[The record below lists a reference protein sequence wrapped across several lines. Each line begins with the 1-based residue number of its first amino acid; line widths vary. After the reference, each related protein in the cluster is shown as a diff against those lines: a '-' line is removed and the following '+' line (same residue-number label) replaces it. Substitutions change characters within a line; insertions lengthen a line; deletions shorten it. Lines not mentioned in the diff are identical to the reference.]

1 MAAANGEPA
10 EGQHQQ
16 NGRAKKK
23 AKNTHQGSGGLVWL
37 ALAATVA
44 VVAVAV
50 TVSRPEYVTAAAAKS
65 SEFCNQLLRQWG
77 VMPVEEVSGTGDSS
91 PPVESAA
98 ISRKPSASSASVTS
112 PPDSGCTCQVKRL
125 SGVVDDCCCEYET
138 VDDLN
143 SHVLQPL
150 LTQLVN
156 TTFFKY
162 FKVRLWCDCPF
173 WLDDGMC
180 HSRDCSVGECKDDE
194 VPAPLR
200 CPSPPAPSLLPAD
213 VDEPRDAD
221 LDPTADESASAESA
235 AGSVDRTV
243 DRSAFQAWVEADNP
257 WTSDDESDTASQVYV
272 NLALNPERY
281 TGYGGDS
288 ARRIWQAIYQESCF
302 QDGTK
307 DECTERRVLYRL
319 ISGLHQAISV
329 HVAASQI
336 WDSAA
341 GQWGPNIT
349 IFHHRV
355 AKFPERLA
363 NLYFTFLF
371 VLRAATKAADFLS
384 RASYDTG
391 NPLEDTQTAAL
402 VQQVVRNER
411 LQAACPLPFDEARM
425 WRGDEGPQLKQTLQG
440 HFRNISLIMDCVGC
454 ERCRL
459 WGKLEMLGLATAL
472 KILFSV
478 DGNGNGNGGNG
489 EEKLSLQR
497 NEVVALFNTL
507 WRFSH
512 ALNTTAELVT
522 LLEMNPP
529 PDAPATGAALVA
541 SVSGGGAA
549 GAVPLQKTSLSII
562 DTSEFQR
569 LRHIRQLGVCYY
581 VYPSANHTR
590 LEHSIGTSH
599 LANQVVESLR
609 RQQPELGINDDD
621 VMAVTLAGLCH
632 DMGHGCFSHMLDSK
646 IFSRFCPGSDWHH
659 EKRSADLVERMVDNN
674 NIDIVPDTIATIQ
687 SLILPDKSKRHRDYT
702 GKEFLW
708 DIVAN
713 ARTGI
718 DVDKFDYLAR
728 DSYFCNIKS
737 CFDHKRIIHMM
748 RVIDD
753 EICFKYSEL
762 ETVNELF
769 WLRAKMYRNVYAHKT
784 VKAVEA
790 MILEA
795 LTHANHVF
803 RFSDIVES
811 KDLDRFCQLDDTILR
826 EILRSRDPSL
836 AKLQEI
842 LRQLERR
849 QLYQYMNEFVVPVDA
864 LHHFKKLTVDELL
877 RHGTGS
883 YLREHGDQVIVDN
896 IKIDYGQDTD
906 NPLYKVRFFD
916 TQEHRDLNDPAKK
929 LSKFPIP
936 CHRMSTM
943 MPQNYKDMTV
953 RVYIKTRDQ
962 RLEDEVKEA
971 FVNYQM
977 KTFGREVM
985 RTPSRKRMRRHHEN
999 GGGITNGGGTVTE
1012 EFTGDDDDVVCSQT
1026 ARKLM

>member
-1 MAAANGEPA
+1 M
-10 EGQHQQ
+10 
-16 NGRAKKK
+16 
-23 AKNTHQGSGGLVWL
+23 
-37 ALAATVA
+37 
-44 VVAVAV
+44 
-50 TVSRPEYVTAAAAKS
+50 
-65 SEFCNQLLRQWG
+65 
-77 VMPVEEVSGTGDSS
+77 SGTY
-91 PPVESAA
+91 V
-98 ISRKPSASSASVTS
+98 
-112 PPDSGCTCQVKRL
+112 TCQVKRL

-138 VDDLN
+138 VDELN

-173 WLDDGMC
+173 WPDDGMC

-194 VPAPLR
+194 VPPALR

-221 LDPTADESASAESA
+221 LDPSADESASAESA

-302 QDGTK
+302 QDGTR

-341 GQWGPNIT
+341 GKWGPNIT

-391 NPLEDTQTAAL
+391 NPLEDQQTAAL
-402 VQQVVRNER
+402 VQQVVRNGR

-425 WRGDEGPQLKQTLQG
+425 WRGDEGPMLKQTLQG

-459 WGKLEMLGLATAL
+459 WGKLEILGLATAL

-478 DGNGNGNGGNG
+478 DGNGNGIGNGIGGNG
-489 EEKLSLQR
+489 NGNGVDKLSLQR

-512 ALNTTAELVT
+512 ALKTTAELVT
-522 LLEMNPP
+522 LLEMNPS
-529 PDAPATGAALVA
+529 PDAPVIGAAPIA
-541 SVSGGGAA
+541 SVSGGPAAAGSGGGGGGGDSGSGVGGAA
-549 GAVPLQKTSLSII
+549 DTVPLQKTSLSII
-562 DTSEFQR
+562 DTCEFQR
-569 LRHIRQLGVCYY
+569 LRHIRQLGVCHY

-599 LANQVVESLR
+599 LANEVVESLR
-609 RQQPELGINDDD
+609 RQQPELRINDDD

-632 DMGHGCFSHMLDSK
+632 DMGHGCFSHMLDNS
-646 IFSRFCPGSDWHH
+646 IFSHFCSGSDWHH
-659 EKRSADLVERMVDNN
+659 EKRSVELVDRVIDNN
-674 NIDIVPDTIATIQ
+674 NIDIDPDTVATI
-687 SLILPDKSKRHRDYT
+687 KDYKE
-702 GKEFLW
+702 KEFLW

-737 CFDHKRIIHMM
+737 CFDHKRFDYLARDSYFCNIKACFDHKRIIQMM

-753 EICFKYSEL
+753 EICFKYRELETVNDLFWLRAKML

-784 VKAVEA
+784 TVNELFWLRAKMYRNVYTHKTVKAVEA

-795 LTHANHVF
+795 LTHASHVF
-803 RFSDIVES
+803 RFEEIALT

-836 AKLQEI
+836 AKSQEI

-849 QLYQYMNEFVVPVDA
+849 QLYQHSPSSLNNVCSLLTASCPQITPPSHLYPVSPPFNPAVHERGRGPIGRSSPLQEALVCLPALCLLLFDLLPSPPSPPPSPHSVCSCLTSSLRPLPLLPPLQYMNEFVVPVDA
-864 LHHFKKLTVDELL
+864 LHHFRKLTVDELL
-877 RHGTGS
+877 QHNLTVDALAEHGTGS

-906 NPLYKVRFFD
+906 NPLDKVRFFD
-916 TQEHRDLNDPAKK
+916 VSRGGCT
-929 LSKFPIP
+929 SG
-936 CHRMSTM
+936 S
-943 MPQNYKDMTV
+943 
-953 RVYIKTRDQ
+953 
-962 RLEDEVKEA
+962 
-971 FVNYQM
+971 
-977 KTFGREVM
+977 
-985 RTPSRKRMRRHHEN
+985 PS
-999 GGGITNGGGTVTE
+999 
-1012 EFTGDDDDVVCSQT
+1012 
-1026 ARKLM
+1026 A

>member
-1 MAAANGEPA
+1 V
-10 EGQHQQ
+10 
-16 NGRAKKK
+16 R
-23 AKNTHQGSGGLVWL
+23 
-37 ALAATVA
+37 
-44 VVAVAV
+44 
-50 TVSRPEYVTAAAAKS
+50 
-65 SEFCNQLLRQWG
+65 
-77 VMPVEEVSGTGDSS
+77 
-91 PPVESAA
+91 
-98 ISRKPSASSASVTS
+98 
-112 PPDSGCTCQVKRL
+112 RL

-138 VDDLN
+138 VDELN

-173 WLDDGMC
+173 WPDDGMC

-194 VPAPLR
+194 VPPALR

-221 LDPTADESASAESA
+221 LDPSADESASAESA

-391 NPLEDTQTAAL
+391 NPLEDHQTAAL

-440 HFRNISLIMDCVGC
+440 HFRNISVRRVLQQQQVVWNERLQAACPLPFDEARMWRGDEGPQLKQTLQGHFRNISLIMDYVGC

-459 WGKLEMLGLATAL
+459 WRNL
-472 KILFSV
+472 KVLFHCILTYFNHSQPLYTPPHSHSLIMDCGHGV
-478 DGNGNGNGGNG
+478 
-489 EEKLSLQR
+489 EQLSLQR

-512 ALNTTAELVT
+512 ALKTTAELVT

-529 PDAPATGAALVA
+529 PDVPAVGAAPVVSVSGA
-541 SVSGGGAA
+541 GAVSGGGGGGSGSGVGGAA
-549 GAVPLQKTSLSII
+549 DTVPLQKTSLSII
-562 DTSEFQR
+562 DTCEFQR
-569 LRHIRQLGVCYY
+569 LRHIRQLGVCHY

-599 LANQVVESLR
+599 LANEVVESLR
-609 RQQPELGINDDD
+609 RQQPELRINDDD

-632 DMGHGCFSHMLDSK
+632 DMGHGCFSHMLDNS
-646 IFSRFCPGSDWHH
+646 IFSHFCSGSDWHH
-659 EKRSADLVERMVDNN
+659 EKRSVELVDRVIDNN
-674 NIDIVPDTIATIQ
+674 NIDIDPYTVATIK
-687 SLILPDKSKRHRDYT
+687 SLILPDKSKRKRDYKE
-702 GKEFLW
+702 KEFLW

-728 DSYFCNIKS
+728 DSYFCNVKS
-737 CFDHKRIIHMM
+737 CFDHKRIIQMM

-753 EICFKYSEL
+753 EICFKYREL

-769 WLRAKMYRNVYAHKT
+769 WLRAKMYRNVYTHKT
-784 VKAVEA
+784 VKAAEA

-803 RFSDIVES
+803 RFGEIALTR
-811 KDLDRFCQLDDTILR
+811 DLDRFCQLDDTILR

-836 AKLQEI
+836 AKSQEI
-842 LRQLERR
+842 LRQLEQR

-864 LHHFKKLTVDELL
+864 LQHFKDLTVGELL

-883 YLREHGDQVIVDN
+883 YLREHGDQVMVDN

-906 NPLYKVRFFD
+906 NPLDKVRFFD
-916 TQEHRDLNDPAKK
+916 TQEHRDRDDPSKK

-962 RLEDEVKEA
+962 RLEDAVKEA

-999 GGGITNGGGTVTE
+999 GGITNGGGTGTE